1 MTRLLIEE
9 RDLKG
14 GEWIWEAESGQNMK
28 IQLF

>member
-14 GEWIWEAESGQNMK
+14 GEWKWEAESGQNMK